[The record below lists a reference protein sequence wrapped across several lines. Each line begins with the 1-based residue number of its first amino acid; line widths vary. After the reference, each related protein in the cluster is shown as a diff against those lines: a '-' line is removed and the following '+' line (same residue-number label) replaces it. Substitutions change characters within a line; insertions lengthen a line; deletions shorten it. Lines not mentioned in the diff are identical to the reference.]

1 MPLIA
6 RRKERNSIHAGI
18 MRNFV
23 PLLLP
28 SELFL
33 PEQRGRSPTRCA
45 RGGCHRRA
53 DDACVRQQQ
62 QQQRY
67 PGSLAAPSDTRCWL
81 GWRGVAHL
89 SLGPPDAHLVAEC
102 PVQHRP
108 ARATLTAC
116 TSAAPAHTA
125 HRCLQHCP
133 GNMSRV
139 EAAAA
144 TRDYT
149 LKPRLEYRTVAGV
162 NGPLVI
168 LEVRRRPCA
177 QYFWAPV
184 QKSGL
189 RFGHS
194 GCGRRPPDCCACR
207 VQNVRRPRFAEI
219 VNLTLGDGT
228 QRSGQVLEVAG
239 SKAVVQVFE
248 LSLIHI

>member
-1 MPLIA
+1 
-6 RRKERNSIHAGI
+6 
-18 MRNFV
+18 
-23 PLLLP
+23 
-28 SELFL
+28 
-33 PEQRGRSPTRCA
+33 
-45 RGGCHRRA
+45 
-53 DDACVRQQQ
+53 
-62 QQQRY
+62 
-67 PGSLAAPSDTRCWL
+67 
-81 GWRGVAHL
+81 
-89 SLGPPDAHLVAEC
+89 
-102 PVQHRP
+102 
-108 ARATLTAC
+108 
-116 TSAAPAHTA
+116 
-125 HRCLQHCP
+125 
-133 GNMSRV
+133 MSRV

-248 LSLIHI
+248 GTSGIDNTKTSVEFSGNILTTPVSEDMLGRIFNGSGKPIDKVCDAAASATAVRPPRQWLHARIARPSAFLPAGRGSRLPGGETGRARWGGCR